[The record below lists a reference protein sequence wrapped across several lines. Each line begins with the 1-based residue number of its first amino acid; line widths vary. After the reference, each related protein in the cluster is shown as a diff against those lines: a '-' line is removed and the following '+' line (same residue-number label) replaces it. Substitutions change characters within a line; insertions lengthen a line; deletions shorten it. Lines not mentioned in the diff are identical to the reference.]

1 MADNIT
7 LNVGTSGAVIA
18 ADDIG
23 PGVYWPYSK
32 LAFGAA
38 DTANIV
44 TSTTTNPLP
53 VALSDTDNAVL
64 DVIAADTTSLD
75 GKVTACNTGAVV
87 IASGTVTAV
96 TDITNTIDSTIS
108 GAALTALQ
116 KIDNLAHS
124 GSDVALVEHV
134 PISGQYDDVAT
145 TTVTENQIAP
155 VRINASRALHVDGSA
170 VTQPVSGTVT
180 ASGPVTDAELRAT
193 PVPVS
198 GTVTANPASGT
209 ITTVSTVTNLSE
221 MGGVAI
227 SLNTGVRDAGT
238 QRVTI
243 ATNDS
248 VPVTGTITANAGTG
262 TFAISAASLPSHDVT
277 NAGTFAVQ
285 LSAAGGLTA
294 LELIDNASVAHD
306 AAVVAGVTQIGLD
319 ARTADP
325 TAVGTGDATRALA
338 TTLGKQVIQPYAI
351 PQVHWSYA
359 TATLGVTDT
368 ASDEAKA
375 AGAAG
380 VRNYITGVQVMNGH
394 ATVGTEVVILD
405 GSTVLWRGWAEPTGG
420 GCSANFATPLKG
432 TAATAVNVANIT
444 TGSKTYFNLQGYTA
458 LD

>member
-44 TSTTTNPLP
+44 TSTTTTPLP

-64 DVIAADTTSLD
+64 DVIAGDTTSLD

-87 IASGTVTAV
+87 ISSGTVTAV

-116 KIDNLAHS
+116 KIDNLAHA

-145 TTVTENQIAP
+145 TAVTENQIAP
-155 VRINASRALHVDGSA
+155 VRINANRALHVDGSA

-180 ASGPVTDAELRAT
+180 ASGPVTDSELRAT

-209 ITTVSTVTNLSE
+209 ITTVSTVTNLSQ

-227 SLNTGVRDAGT
+227 SLNTGVRDTGT

-243 ATNDS
+243 ATDDS
-248 VPVTGTITANAGTG
+248 VPVTGTVTANAGTG
-262 TFAISAASLPSHDVT
+262 TMAVSLASVPSHAVT

-306 AAVVAGVTQIGLD
+306 AAVVSGVTQIGLD

-325 TAVGTGDATRALA
+325 TAVATGDAVRALA
-338 TTLGKQVIQPYAI
+338 TTHGKQVVYPFAI
-351 PQVHWSYA
+351 PASTWLYA
-359 TATLGVTDT
+359 SPAAVTD
-368 ASDEAKA
+368 SSNDEAKA

-380 VRNYITGVQVMNGH
+380 VRNYVTGIQVMNGH
-394 ATVGTEVVILD
+394 ATVGTAVKILD
-405 GSTVLWRGWAEPTGG
+405 GATVIWHGWAEPTGG
-420 GCSANFATPLKG
+420 GCSAVFNPPLRG
-432 TAATAVNVANIT
+432 TAATAVNVINVT
-444 TGSKTYFNLQGYTA
+444 TGSSTFYNLQGFTA

>member
-1 MADNIT
+1 MADNIL
-7 LNVGTSGAVIA
+7 LNSGTGGATVA

-23 PGVYWPYSK
+23 PGVWWPYAK
-32 LAFGAA
+32 LAFGPA

-44 TSTTTNPLP
+44 DSTTTNPLP

-64 DVIAADTTSLD
+64 DVIAGDTTSLD

-87 IASGTVTAV
+87 ISSGTITAV

-180 ASGPVTDAELRAT
+180 A
-193 PVPVS
+193 
-198 GTVTANPASGT
+198 NPASGT
-209 ITTVSTVTNLSE
+209 IDTVTTVGTVTNLAQ
-221 MGGVAI
+221 MGGVA
-227 SLNTGVRDAGT
+227 LNMNTGVRATGT
-238 QRVTI
+238 QRITI
-243 ATNDS
+243 ATDDT
-248 VPVTGTITANAGTG
+248 VA
-262 TFAISAASLPSHDVT
+262 VT
-277 NAGTFAVQ
+277 NAGTFATQ
-285 LSAAGGLTA
+285 ATLQAGTAEFGKLAAGTA
-294 LELIDNASVAHD
+294 VIGHVINDANSGVDIGDVDVLSLPNVTLAAGTNTNEVVGDVAHD
-306 AAVVAGVTQIGLD
+306 AAVGGNPVLVGLES
-319 ARTADP
+319 RTTEP
-325 TAVGTGDATRALA
+325 TAVGDGDAVRALA
-338 TTLGKQVIQPYAI
+338 TSLGKQIVQPYAI
-351 PQVHWSYA
+351 PQSHWSYA

-368 ASDEAKA
+368 SNDEAKA

-380 VRNYITGVQVMNGH
+380 VRNYVTGVQVMNGH

-405 GSTVLWRGWAEPTGG
+405 GAVVLWRGWAEPTGG
-420 GCSANFATPLKG
+420 GCSANFTTPLKG
-432 TAATAVNVANIT
+432 TAATAINVTNIT
-444 TGSKTYFNLQGYTA
+444 TGSKTYFNLQGFTA